1 MYGVREWEMDYCH
14 ISKQGYHSHQQ
25 LQPSS
30 EPVSPQGN
38 QEEENICSLAA
49 VRLQTLPKVSP
60 EERKLR
66 VWKQEAGPRQVR
78 CKWKEWFQWAP
89 TLASSHTQKSTKFP
103 DWGYMVF
110 FNNKL
115 LVFRLPAL
123 RYKVLCNLVPLFTF
137 WVQFSQGY

>member
-1 MYGVREWEMDYCH
+1 MVLGSEKWTISCH

-66 VWKQEAGPRQVR
+66 V
-78 CKWKEWFQWAP
+78 
-89 TLASSHTQKSTKFP
+89 
-103 DWGYMVF
+103 
-110 FNNKL
+110 
-115 LVFRLPAL
+115 
-123 RYKVLCNLVPLFTF
+123 
-137 WVQFSQGY
+137 